1 MQILTK
7 EIGAFGAPPTPVQR
21 SANVIADLV
30 EESPDKFFRLDMV
43 PLLASVRERLAA
55 FIGAQKEEVVL
66 VPNATSAAGIVLRN
80 FDWKA
85 GDVLVGGASIGPSTR
100 SPWR

>member
-1 MQILTK
+1 MQGLT
-7 EIGAFGAPPTPVQR
+7 EDTGAFGAPPTPVQR

-100 SPWR
+100 GPWG